1 MIFTICTL
9 LCAVSIESKY
19 SICSA
24 SSLSSK
30 KSRSGL
36 PASSSGAVLVVVGNA
51 VVVVVEVVV
60 VVVVVVEVVPSV
72 VTVLVVVSASVNC
85 SLSMLLTVLATVEV
99 ELASIGDLA
108 EFIQFNSSEFIKKAA
123 FARSN
128 EYSDFSLS
136 RSDRARGGDIGQLRL
151 ITNSER

>member
-1 MIFTICTL
+1 
-9 LCAVSIESKY
+9 
-19 SICSA
+19 
-24 SSLSSK
+24 
-30 KSRSGL
+30 
-36 PASSSGAVLVVVGNA
+36 VLVVVGNA
-51 VVVVVEVVV
+51 VVVVVEV